1 MHPGSESP
9 DRIEAGALETDALE
23 TGARQAGAL
32 DAVDEG
38 VFRRTV
44 ARFPTGICIVTS
56 RDAGIDHAMTVS
68 SFSSVSL
75 EPLLVLVC
83 VEVEARFH
91 DAVIS
96 AGFWGVSV
104 LDSSGRAIADWL
116 ATRGRP
122 LHGQL
127 DRAPHH
133 RGAVTGVALLDAATA
148 TLECRTQ
155 AVYPGGDHSIIVGS
169 VVAAELSAA
178 ESALVYHRGTYKR
191 LD

>member
-1 MHPGSESP
+1 VNPGSEAP
-9 DRIEAGALETDALE
+9 DELAP
-23 TGARQAGAL
+23 
-32 DAVDEG
+32 VDEA

-44 ARFPTGICIVTS
+44 ARFPTGICILTS
-56 RDAGIDHAMTVS
+56 RDDGIDHAMTVS
-68 SFSSVSL
+68 SFTSVSL
-75 EPLLVLVC
+75 EPLLVLTC

-91 DAVIS
+91 DAVIAS
-96 AGFWGVSV
+96 GIWGVSI
-104 LDSSGRAIADWL
+104 LDGGGRAIADWL

-133 RGAVTGVALLDAATA
+133 RGPATGVALLDAASA

-169 VVAAELSAA
+169 VVSAAISESA

-191 LD
+191 LE

>member
-1 MHPGSESP
+1 VHPGTEPSEAVNPVDS
-9 DRIEAGALETDALE
+9 
-23 TGARQAGAL
+23 
-32 DAVDEG
+32 VDEA

-75 EPLLVLVC
+75 EPLLVLIC

-96 AGFWGVSV
+96 AGFWGVSI
-104 LDSSGRAIADWL
+104 LDGGGRAIADWL

-127 DRAPHH
+127 DQAPHH
-133 RGAVTGVALLDAATA
+133 RGPATGVALLDAAAA
-148 TLECRTQ
+148 TLECRTE

-169 VVAAELSAA
+169 VASAA
-178 ESALVYHRGTYKR
+178 ISASTESALVYHRGAYKR

>member
-1 MHPGSESP
+1 MHPGTEPSEHV
-9 DRIEAGALETDALE
+9 EL
-23 TGARQAGAL
+23 
-32 DAVDEG
+32 VDEA

-44 ARFPTGICIVTS
+44 ARFPTGICVVTS
-56 RDAGIDHAMTVS
+56 LDAGVDHAMTVS

-75 EPLLVLVC
+75 EPLLVLIC

-91 DAVIS
+91 DAVVA

-104 LDSSGRAIADWL
+104 LDGGGRSIADWL

-127 DRAPHH
+127 DRAAHH
-133 RGAVTGVALLDAATA
+133 RGPATGVALLDVATA
-148 TLECRTQ
+148 TLECRTE

-169 VVAAELSAA
+169 VVSAGVSAGA

>member
-1 MHPGSESP
+1 VHSGTEPSGDVSS
-9 DRIEAGALETDALE
+9 
-23 TGARQAGAL
+23 
-32 DAVDEG
+32 VDEA

-56 RDAGIDHAMTVS
+56 QDAGIDHAMTVS

-75 EPLLVLVC
+75 EPLLVLFC

-96 AGFWGVSV
+96 AGVWGVSI
-104 LDSSGRAIADWL
+104 LDGGGRAIADWL

-127 DRAPHH
+127 DQAPHH
-133 RGAVTGVALLDAATA
+133 RGPATGVALLDAASA
-148 TLECRTQ
+148 TLECRTE

-169 VVAAELSAA
+169 VVSAA
-178 ESALVYHRGTYKR
+178 ISGSTESALVYHRGTYKR

>member
-1 MHPGSESP
+1 VHPGTEPS
-9 DRIEAGALETDALE
+9 DRASFVD
-23 TGARQAGAL
+23 QA
-32 DAVDEG
+32 

-44 ARFPTGICIVTS
+44 ARFPTGICVVTS
-56 RDAGIDHAMTVS
+56 LDAGIDHAMTVN

-75 EPLLVLVC
+75 EPLLVLIC

-96 AGFWGVSV
+96 AGIWGVSI
-104 LDSSGRAIADWL
+104 LDGGGRAIADWL

-133 RGAVTGVALLDAATA
+133 RGPATGVALLDEATA
-148 TLECRTQ
+148 TLECRTE

-169 VVAAELSAA
+169 VVAAEVAEDA

-191 LD
+191 LV